1 MIDKDS
7 RLPLYC
13 QLKAELERRIA
24 SGAWKAGARVPSER
38 ELCVAYDISRIT
50 VRQAIAELVVEGRLT
65 RQQGRGTFVAQPRI
79 QQHLTALTGFS
90 QDIQARGQ
98 RPGSRVIRIERV
110 RPTAAARRALGL
122 DELTAGAILLA
133 RLRTAD
139 GEPMAVETAYLPAD
153 RCEAVLTARLDSQS
167 LYELLGRECG
177 IVPTRAEQ
185 QIVAT
190 ACPATEARLLG
201 VRPGSP
207 ALRITR
213 TTYSKD
219 GQPFEYVES
228 YYRGDI
234 YVFHVDLRS
243 EPSPVNAG
251 TRRPRA
257 VSNGRTAHA

>member
-1 MIDKDS
+1 MISKDS
-7 RLPLYC
+7 RLPLYF
-13 QLKAELERRIA
+13 QLKSELERRIA

-38 ELCVAYDISRIT
+38 ELCAAYSISRIT

-79 QQHLTALTGFS
+79 QQRLTALTGFS
-90 QDIQARGQ
+90 QDIRARGQ
-98 RPGSRVIRIERV
+98 RPGSRVIRVDRV
-110 RPTAAARRALGL
+110 RASAAVLHALGL
-122 DELTAGAILLA
+122 DGRQADVILLA

-153 RCEAVLTARLDSQS
+153 RCEAVLTAHLDSRS
-167 LYELLGRECG
+167 LYEVLGELCG
-177 IVPTRAEQ
+177 IVPTHAEQ

-190 ACPATEARLLG
+190 ACPTVEARLLG
-201 VRPGSP
+201 VRPRSP

-219 GQPFEYVES
+219 GLPFEYVES
-228 YYRGDI
+228 FYRGDK

-243 EPSPVNAG
+243 EPSPADARN
-251 TRRPRA
+251 RRARA